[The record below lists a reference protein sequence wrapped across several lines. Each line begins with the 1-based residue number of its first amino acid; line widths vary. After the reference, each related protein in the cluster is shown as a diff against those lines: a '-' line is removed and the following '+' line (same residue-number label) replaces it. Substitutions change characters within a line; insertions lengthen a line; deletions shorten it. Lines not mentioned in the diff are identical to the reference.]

1 LAGSQEVRGSTPLTS
16 TFSFLFLYFTFVNT
30 YIKNLIS
37 LGENQHL
44 DFKFEISDAKKIA
57 RTFSA
62 FANSEG
68 GKLLVGVKDN
78 GVITGIRTD
87 EEIFML
93 ESAADLFSRPKVEYC
108 VKTWQIEGKVI
119 LEVDIKESPHKPH
132 LAPWKDDLWRAF
144 IRVNDQN
151 FLANSIQV
159 AVWKKLLSGK
169 EIIIKYNQVEKDLL
183 GYLKQNKEISMVEFC
198 RLAKI
203 KTPIAKKV
211 LINLVTIG
219 VISINTYE
227 KYSTFTLSKS

>member
-1 LAGSQEVRGSTPLTS
+1 L
-16 TFSFLFLYFTFVNT
+16 NT
-30 YIKNLIS
+30 YIRNLIS

-57 RTFSA
+57 RSFSA
-62 FANSEG
+62 FANTEG

-78 GVITGIRTD
+78 GVIAGIRTD

-93 ESAADLFSRPKVEYC
+93 ESAADLFCRPKVEYS
-108 VKTWQIEGKVI
+108 VKTWQIEGRTI
-119 LEVDIKESPHKPH
+119 LEVDIKESKIKPH
-132 LAPWKDDLWRAF
+132 LAPWKDTLWRAF

-159 AVWKKLLSGK
+159 AVWKRQLSGK
-169 EIIIKYNQVEKDLL
+169 ETLIKYNQIEKELL
-183 GYLKQNKEISMVEFC
+183 GYLKQNKEISLGGFC
-198 RLAKI
+198 RLIKI

-211 LINLVTIG
+211 FVNLVTIG

-227 KYSTFTLSKS
+227 KYSTFSLKENGFLK

>member
-1 LAGSQEVRGSTPLTS
+1 L
-16 TFSFLFLYFTFVNT
+16 NT
-30 YIKNLIS
+30 YIRNLIS
-37 LGENQHL
+37 QGENQHL

-62 FANSEG
+62 FANSVG

-78 GVITGIRTD
+78 GVVAGIHTD
-87 EEIFML
+87 EEIYML
-93 ESAADLFSRPKVEYC
+93 ESAADLFCRPKVEYS
-108 VKTWQIEGKVI
+108 VKTWKIDGKVI
-119 LEVDIKESPHKPH
+119 LEVDIQESKQKPH
-132 LAPWKDDLWRAF
+132 LAPWKDNLWRAF

-151 FLANSIQV
+151 FLANGIQV

-169 EIIIKYNQVEKDLL
+169 ETLIKYNWIESKLFD
-183 GYLKQNKEISMVEFC
+183 YLKQNKEVSLHEFC
-198 RLAKI
+198 QLAKI

-227 KYSTFTLSKS
+227 KYSTFTLK

>member
-1 LAGSQEVRGSTPLTS
+1 L
-16 TFSFLFLYFTFVNT
+16 NT
-30 YIKNLIS
+30 YIRNLIS
-37 LGENQHL
+37 LGENQHQ

-57 RTFSA
+57 HTFSA
-62 FANSEG
+62 FANTEG

-93 ESAADLFSRPKVEYC
+93 ESAADLFCRPKVEYS

-119 LEVDIKESPHKPH
+119 LEVDIKESKIKPH
-132 LAPWKDDLWRAF
+132 LAPWKNSLWRAY

-159 AVWKKLLSGK
+159 SVWKKILSGK
-169 EIIIKYNQVEKDLL
+169 ETLIKYNRIEHELL
-183 GYLKQNKEISMVEFC
+183 EYLKQNKEITLMEFC
-198 RLAKI
+198 RLSKI

-227 KYSTFTLSKS
+227 KYSTFSLK

>member
-1 LAGSQEVRGSTPLTS
+1 L
-16 TFSFLFLYFTFVNT
+16 NT
-30 YIKNLIS
+30 YIRNLIAQ
-37 LGENQHL
+37 GENQHL

-78 GVITGIRTD
+78 GAIAGIRTD
-87 EEIFML
+87 EEIYML
-93 ESAADLFSRPKVEYC
+93 ESAADLFCRPKVEYS
-108 VKTWQIEGKVI
+108 VKTWQVDGKVI
-119 LEVDIKESPHKPH
+119 LEVDIHESKQKPH
-132 LAPWKDDLWRAF
+132 LAPWKDNLWRAF

-159 AVWKKLLSGK
+159 TVWKKLLSGK
-169 EIIIKYNQVEKDLL
+169 ETLIKYNRAEQGLFDF
-183 GYLKQNKEISMVEFC
+183 LKQNKEISLGEFC
-198 RLAKI
+198 SLANI

-211 LINLVTIG
+211 LVNLVAIG

-227 KYSTFTLSKS
+227 KYATFTLNEKGFLK